1 MDSGRS
7 FVTTLPHRELQP
19 ASTSVA
25 CAIACGGVQ
34 TLIGSISAARKKEVE
49 NVPGAAAA
57 GEAAKEFVEPL
68 LNASESSEKTQQKK
82 GVKRTRRFVSNQ

>member
-49 NVPGAAAA
+49 NVPGAAA